1 MLAESKKIMIS
12 GTPEKTELNQKN
24 METNITHEDTVT
36 RVMEALESI
45 RPFLNKDGGDIELI
59 DVKDNQVFVKLLG
72 NCSGCSLNFSTLKLG
87 VENTIKQHAPEI
99 EKVINVE

>member
-1 MLAESKKIMIS
+1 
-12 GTPEKTELNQKN
+12 
-24 METNITHEDTVT
+24 MEINTVHEETVT
-36 RVMEALESI
+36 KVMEALDSI

-59 DVKDNQVFVKLLG
+59 DVKDNTVYVKLLG

-87 VENTIKQHAPEI
+87 VENSIKQYAPKI